1 MATATPP
8 SSVYPAA
15 PPPDSQEPYTP
26 PASQEGEEVAPSTS
40 TVQVG
45 GSVIV
50 TVTCLERGSECVT
63 VSCAQPPK
71 VTLMVRPKAVATESP
86 SNSEPTPA
94 PDGLAKEEVGV
105 SPENGM
111 LSVSMTSHVSDSSIP
126 RDEELCDD
134 ENPEVNLHEFLIQQL
149 KEPK

>member
-50 TVTCLERGSECVT
+50 TVMCLERGSEYV
-63 VSCAQPPK
+63 
-71 VTLMVRPKAVATESP
+71 
-86 SNSEPTPA
+86 
-94 PDGLAKEEVGV
+94 
-105 SPENGM
+105 
-111 LSVSMTSHVSDSSIP
+111 
-126 RDEELCDD
+126 
-134 ENPEVNLHEFLIQQL
+134 
-149 KEPK
+149 